1 MSDLANMSDDE
12 LKALYARQ
20 SSPTASMSD
29 DDLKTLYT
37 QQRAAQRST
46 SASIARGV
54 AMPAEGFNESL
65 AQTLGF
71 LPDMVGA
78 GMRGIG
84 LPSSAPGQYTDW
96 ARKGLQAVTGAP
108 AAPETTTEKML
119 YGAGKGAGDAAS
131 VLIPAAGIANA
142 TRAGSMGGEMARALA
157 AQPGTQLAAG
167 AASGAVGEA
176 TDSPT
181 ASLAT
186 ALLTPM
192 ALKSAGRAVMPIRPN
207 MPAETQRL
215 IGVADAEGIPLT
227 AGQRTGSKPL
237 QLMEDVFSKLPF
249 TSGPQEE
256 IQQAQRAAVN
266 SAVGKRAGIAGN
278 TMTPDVLAHN
288 NARLGS
294 EFSRIS
300 NATTVNLD
308 NQFLNDLAGVEQQ
321 YGRKLPSQMKPAF
334 NSYIDD
340 IMQHGDEMP
349 GTVYQTARS
358 DLSRQA
364 RSVRN
369 SDPTYSQALR
379 GVRDALDDAFA
390 RSVPQSMS
398 DDLTTARQQYAAQ
411 KTIERTMAGAGE
423 AAATGNIPPVQL
435 RQAAINGD
443 RGAYSRGE
451 GDLNDLARVGQA
463 FLKPMS
469 DSNTAQRNYIQGL
482 MTGVLPGGAGGT
494 ALLAGADPMT
504 AAAAAG
510 ATMAGPRLVQKVYN
524 QPWMQ
529 HYLTNGIPGLAP
541 LAQHT
546 PQMNSGLVAALLAE
560 KAKNAELGGAVSQ
573 PQLAG
578 PGR

>member
-1 MSDLANMSDDE
+1 MSDLSNMSDDE
-12 LKALYARQ
+12 LKALYAQQ

-29 DDLKTLYT
+29 DQLKALST
-37 QQRAAQRST
+37 QQRAEQRST

-96 ARKGLQAVTGAP
+96 ARKGLQMVTGAP
-108 AAPETTTEKML
+108 AAPETTTEKVL
-119 YGAGKGAGDAAS
+119 YGAGKGLGDAAA
-131 VLIPAAGIANA
+131 VAIPAAGIANA
-142 TRAGSMGGEMARALA
+142 TRAGSMVGGMARALA
-157 AQPGTQLAAG
+157 AQPATQAAAG

-192 ALKSAGRAVMPIRPN
+192 ALKSAGRAVLPIRPN

-215 IGVADAEGIPLT
+215 IGVADMEGIPLT
-227 AGQRTGSKPL
+227 PGQRTGSKPL
-237 QLMEDVFSKLPF
+237 QLMEDLFSKLPF
-249 TSGPQEE
+249 TSGPQAK
-256 IQQAQRAAVN
+256 IQQAQRDAVN
-266 SAVGKRAGIAGN
+266 SAVGQRAGIASN
-278 TMTPDVLAHN
+278 TLTPDVLAQN
-288 NARLGS
+288 NARLGG
-294 EFSRIS
+294 EFNRIS
-300 NATTVNLD
+300 QATTVNLD
-308 NQFLNDLAGVEQQ
+308 NQFLNDLADVHQQ
-321 YGRKLPSQMKPAF
+321 YGRKLPSQMRPAF
-334 NSYIDD
+334 DAYIDD
-340 IMQHGDEMP
+340 ITQHGNQMP

-364 RSVRN
+364 RAVRN
-369 SDPTYSQALR
+369 SDPTYSQALKGLR
-379 GVRDALDDAFA
+379 NALDDAFT
-390 RSVPQSMS
+390 RSAPKDMS
-398 DDLTTARQQYAAQ
+398 HDLETARTQYAAQ
-411 KTIERTMAGAGE
+411 KTIEKAMSGAGE
-423 AAATGNIPPVQL
+423 AAATGNIPPAQL
-435 RQAAINGD
+435 RAASINGD
-443 RGAYSRGE
+443 PGAYARGE

-494 ALLAGADPMT
+494 ALLAGANPMT
-504 AAAAAG
+504 AAAMAG
-510 ATMAGPRLVQKVYN
+510 ATMAGPRMVQQVYN

-541 LAQHT
+541 LAQHA

-560 KAKNAELGGAVSQ
+560 KAKNAEIGGVSQ

-578 PGR
+578 PR